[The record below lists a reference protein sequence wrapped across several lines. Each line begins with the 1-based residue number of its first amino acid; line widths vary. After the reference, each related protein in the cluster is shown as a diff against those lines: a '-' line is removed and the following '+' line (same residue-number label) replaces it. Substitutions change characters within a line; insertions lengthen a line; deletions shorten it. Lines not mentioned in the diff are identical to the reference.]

1 LMLSLS
7 QLHTSPR
14 KLLIDANR
22 IISRHLDSRSFIT
35 ITYAV
40 VDIEARTLTYARAGH
55 CPLIYVPGPDA
66 PSRAAQILAPDGLV
80 LGLQIDDGQRFN
92 ALLEES
98 TLPLGPGD
106 LFLFYTDGLTE
117 AMDAVGECFGDAR
130 LAALMQEHADL
141 PFEELRERILREI
154 GIFSGPAVQQDD
166 MTMLLLKVEGVA
178 SPVAYASR
186 GAGAAEAG
194 L

>member
-1 LMLSLS
+1 MLSLS

-14 KLLIDANR
+14 RLLIDANR

-40 VDIEARTLTYARAGH
+40 VDTQAGTLTYARAGH
-55 CPLIYVPGPDA
+55 CPLIYVPGPQA
-66 PSRAAQILAPDGLV
+66 PSRDVQILAPDGLV

-92 ALLEES
+92 GLLEEA
-98 TLPLGPGD
+98 TLSLGPGD

-117 AMDAVGECFGDAR
+117 AMDVDGNCFGDER
-130 LAALMQEHADL
+130 LGALVREHADM

-154 GIFSGPAVQQDD
+154 AIFSGAADQQDD
-166 MTMLLLKVEGVA
+166 MTMLLLKVEGAADV
-178 SPVAYASR
+178 R
-186 GAGAAEAG
+186 DTTAGAVLHARV
-194 L
+194 